1 VLPICAVRQGHA
13 RQAGGVQ
20 MNKRR
25 QNKQGNGERQGGL
38 ANETSLR
45 SSSTTRDATT
55 SNHSKPPAK
64 RGCPSPDTRSGSR
77 NHACAF
83 LHMSGFVRTNV
94 RHRFSARRS
103 KTTKS
108 GKIEMRKRVE
118 LIRISRYHFSQ
129 TRSGCGF
136 GAPIFFGGSMAINF
150 VRAPE
155 GSDDS
160 IQFQPIE
167 RLKVYL
173 FGATILFASF
183 GMGEAVYRLL
193 FSEFDG
199 ITDRIPIELLFGLV
213 FAWLATKFVGG
224 IYRNRKQRS
233 ARLNFIWARNHQ
245 IRGALEAINPLA
257 HPSRNQQSIRVIREE
272 VDRIESA
279 LKEILPG

>member
-1 VLPICAVRQGHA
+1 MFASISRPPDHKHKA
-13 RQAGGVQ
+13 REIAG
-20 MNKRR
+20 
-25 QNKQGNGERQGGL
+25 
-38 ANETSLR
+38 
-45 SSSTTRDATT
+45 RD
-55 SNHSKPPAK
+55 
-64 RGCPSPDTRSGSR
+64 
-77 NHACAF
+77 
-83 LHMSGFVRTNV
+83 
-94 RHRFSARRS
+94 
-103 KTTKS
+103 
-108 GKIEMRKRVE
+108 RKKFE
-118 LIRISRYHFSQ
+118 LIGISSYHFSQ
-129 TRSGCGF
+129 TRSWCGF
-136 GAPIFFGGSMAINF
+136 GAATFFGGSMAINF

-167 RLKVYL
+167 RVKVYL